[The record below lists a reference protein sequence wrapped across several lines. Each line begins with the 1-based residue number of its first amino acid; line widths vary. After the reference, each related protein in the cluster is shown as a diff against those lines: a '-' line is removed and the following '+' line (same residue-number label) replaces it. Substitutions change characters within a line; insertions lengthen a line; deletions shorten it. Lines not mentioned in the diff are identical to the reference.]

1 MNPVRSGRKQR
12 QIVYSGCRRGAWL
25 EPRAGRAPLGW
36 GTKGGAR
43 PPGRANREKGQGRD
57 GAEIEGLDR
66 ATARGLL
73 ARFGFRPRKKL
84 GQHFLVD
91 ERVLGKILQAA
102 QLDPEDTVIE
112 VGPGLGVLT
121 RALAERAGRVIAVE
135 LDRGMAEKLRLA
147 LPRAEVVEGDILSL
161 SPLQLLGHPTP
172 YKVVANIPYYITSP
186 ILRHFLEA
194 ELKPRL
200 MVVMVQ
206 REVGDA
212 IVAGPGEMSLLSV
225 CVQFYCQPKLLAR
238 VYPSSF
244 YPAPQVESA
253 LLRLEVYEHPPVAVR
268 EPEGFFHLVGAGFT
282 APRKQLH
289 NSLAQGLGTTP
300 EEASRL
306 LEAAGID
313 PKRRAQTL
321 SLEEWAH
328 LYQRFLDAQIKGP
341 GQG

>member
-1 MNPVRSGRKQR
+1 M
-12 QIVYSGCRRGAWL
+12 
-25 EPRAGRAPLGW
+25 
-36 GTKGGAR
+36 
-43 PPGRANREKGQGRD
+43 
-57 GAEIEGLDR
+57 EGLDR

-121 RALAERAGRVIAVE
+121 RALTERAKRVIAVE
-135 LDRGMAEKLRLA
+135 LDRGMAEKLRQA
-147 LPRAEVVEGDILSL
+147 LPQAEVIEGDILSF
-161 SPLQLLGHPTP
+161 SPLQLLGHATP

-225 CVQFYCQPKLLAR
+225 CVQFYCQPRLLAR
-238 VYPSSF
+238 VSPLSF
-244 YPAPQVESA
+244 YPTPQVESA
-253 LLRLEVYEHPPVAVR
+253 LLRLEVYEH
-268 EPEGFFHLVGAGFT
+268 
-282 APRKQLH
+282 
-289 NSLAQGLGTTP
+289 
-300 EEASRL
+300 
-306 LEAAGID
+306 
-313 PKRRAQTL
+313 
-321 SLEEWAH
+321 
-328 LYQRFLDAQIKGP
+328 
-341 GQG
+341 

>member
-1 MNPVRSGRKQR
+1 VGNEG
-12 QIVYSGCRRGAWL
+12 GCTASR
-25 EPRAGRAPLGW
+25 E
-36 GTKGGAR
+36 TI
-43 PPGRANREKGQGRD
+43 ANRGRGQGWD
-57 GAEIEGLDR
+57 GAKIEGLDR
-66 ATARGLL
+66 AAARGLL
-73 ARFGFRPRKKL
+73 AGLGFRARKKL

-91 ERVLGKILQAA
+91 GRVLEKILQAA
-102 QLDPEDTVIE
+102 ELVPEDTVIE
-112 VGPGLGVLT
+112 VGPGLGILT

-135 LDRGMAEKLRLA
+135 LDTGLAGKLRQA
-147 LPRAEVVEGDILSL
+147 LPQAEVVEGDILSF
-161 SPLQLLGHPTP
+161 SPLQLLGHRTS

-194 ELKPRL
+194 EHKPSL

-206 REVGDA
+206 REVGEA
-212 IVAGPGEMSLLSV
+212 IVAKPGRLSLLAVS
-225 CVQFYCQPKLLAR
+225 VQFYSQPKVLAR
-238 VYPSSF
+238 VSAFSF
-244 YPAPQVESA
+244 YPPPKVESA

-268 EPEGFFHLVGAGFT
+268 EPARFFQLVGAGFA

-289 NSLAQGLGTTP
+289 NSLAQGLEVTP

-306 LEAAGID
+306 LEGAGID

-328 LYQRFLDAQIKGP
+328 LCQRFLDVHTEGA